1 MKKERKIN
9 RMPTKGYL
17 EQAKALSKK
26 DAERLMSRM
35 GKKFTRRLEDKKLT
49 PTDVQ
54 ALQLELEDEQLK
66 EWRKK
71 LTELRDKKC
80 RAGVLPATASP
91 ATLLCCFPAIIG
103 DIPACVRELPN
114 RNETL
119 LLSSRASGEAL

>member
-71 LTELRDKKC
+71 RTELRDKKM
-80 RAGVLPATASP
+80 
-91 ATLLCCFPAIIG
+91 
-103 DIPACVRELPN
+103 
-114 RNETL
+114 
-119 LLSSRASGEAL
+119 